1 MSIEGTVPSE
11 ILEGPAAIRA
21 TVDAAEG
28 GVRAIAGQLRARGVR
43 RIWVIGNGTSYHSS
57 LHAAGLARR
66 LAGPDDPIAIPV
78 TAGDFRTFLPTARPG
93 RRRGR
98 HLGVR

>member
-1 MSIEGTVPSE
+1 MPIEGIVPSE

-21 TVDAAEG
+21 TVAAAVET
-28 GVRAIAGQLRARGVR
+28 VKAVAGELRARGIR
-43 RIWVIGNGTSYHSS
+43 RVWVIGNGTSYHSS

-78 TAGDFRTFLPTARPG
+78 TPK
-93 RRRGR
+93 
-98 HLGVR
+98 